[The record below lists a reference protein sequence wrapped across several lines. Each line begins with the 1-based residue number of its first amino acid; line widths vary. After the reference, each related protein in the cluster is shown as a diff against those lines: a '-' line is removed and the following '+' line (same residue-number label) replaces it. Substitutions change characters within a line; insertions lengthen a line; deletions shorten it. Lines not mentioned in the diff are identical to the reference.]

1 MSDYLSSV
9 FTQNDS
15 IRSNS
20 QLDFNNMLD
29 SQYESQ
35 NYFHDMVDYNKIN
48 ILEEIKEEE
57 MTDDYYHPNQ
67 PIQNIQQ
74 NFHQPLKQNKIN
86 EKIAILSQEIDNID
100 NYLESSV
107 EQLPPQ
113 NILKVM
119 QNTHTPVAKKHA
131 VISNYVQNVQKT
143 GLNPPSQD
151 FADKSEQ
158 KIIAYL
164 NYIDLVKQ
172 NICQTIDEFSERF
185 KNEAYLIRS
194 LIIADSEKILNEEE
208 RNKVIDQKMEIIFK
222 ELQLVLNEFNK
233 IY

>member
-20 QLDFNNMLD
+20 QLDFNNMLE

-35 NYFHDMVDYNKIN
+35 NYFQDMVDYNKIN

-67 PIQNIQQ
+67 PIQQ
-74 NFHQPLKQNKIN
+74 NFHQPVKQNKIN

-107 EQLPPQ
+107 EQMPPQ
-113 NILKVM
+113 NNLKGM

-131 VISNYVQNVQKT
+131 AISNYVQNPPKT
-143 GLNPPSQD
+143 GLSPSTQE

-164 NYIDLVKQ
+164 NYIEMVKQ
-172 NICQTIDEFSERF
+172 NICQTVDEFSERF
-185 KNEAYLIRS
+185 RNEAYLIRS

-222 ELQLVLNEFNK
+222 ELQNVLNEFNK
-233 IY
+233 LY